1 MRTAAAFLVIS
12 VFFVSLCY
20 GAPAPRT
27 SVPPVPQIVSEGE
40 PVVSPDFEMR
50 LKGAGMNWL
59 EIRVNQSVA
68 RAIRERKVSL
78 EALNEYL
85 FLMTV
90 PNFAYRGEAGE
101 ERLGNDIMGLSGTI
115 QTPSQTVM
123 MELQW
128 SELIGM
134 GLPFTKKL
142 TDSLLFPAAYFEKD
156 IDFTFFVD
164 VNALTARVGGAFEN
178 KPGMKPV
185 YNSAQRFY
193 RIRRDDLSCIFFVN
207 VTNVAYEMVYTGE
220 PFENVIKRYVAEAEF
235 LFAVM
240 GKYEKKIKGDKRLSY
255 DGRYIKGENILV
267 DRWFLHDATNGD
279 IAEAFRFME
288 KVLRHEPASV
298 VGSEKKREK

>member
-1 MRTAAAFLVIS
+1 MRKAAALFGIS
-12 VFFVSLCY
+12 MFFASFVY
-20 GAPAPRT
+20 GAPVLKTP
-27 SVPPVPQIVSEGE
+27 VLPVPQTISDGDPAV
-40 PVVSPDFEMR
+40 PPDFEMR
-50 LKGAGMNWL
+50 LKGAGRNWL

-85 FLMTV
+85 FLMTI
-90 PNFAYRGEAGE
+90 PNFAYRGESGE
-101 ERLGNDIMGLSGTI
+101 ERLGDDIMGLLGTI

-128 SELIGM
+128 SEIADM

-142 TDSLLFPAAYFEKD
+142 TDSLLFPPAYFEKD

-164 VNALTARVGGAFEN
+164 VNALTSRVGAAFEN

-193 RIRRDDLSCIFFVN
+193 RIRRENLSCIFIVN
-207 VTNVAYEMVYTGE
+207 VTNIAYEMVYTGE
-220 PFENVIKRYVAEAEF
+220 PFENVVKHYVAEAEF
-235 LFAVM
+235 LFVVM
-240 GKYEKKIKGDKRLSY
+240 EKYEKKIKSDKRLSY

-267 DRWFLHDATNGD
+267 DLWFLYDAVNGD
-279 IAEAFRFME
+279 IAEASRFIE
-288 KVLRHEPASV
+288 KVLRHEPVSV